1 MNAEAPPNYVGR
13 HGRREEA
20 AAAARSAAG
29 TAERPLPTAPAVPA
43 PRVFTAPPPFAP
55 GASAPT
61 TPATVPGATWAAPV
75 SGPAVRPASAPPY
88 PPVSAPPAAPPRR
101 SRAMTTVVTIL
112 VVLVV
117 AQAAGLGL
125 LGWDY
130 LHVRKQ
136 LQAANVSASAKIND
150 LETRTAALEAA
161 AKAAMDPAA
170 VAKDALPSVF
180 QVDAGDVIGTSW
192 AIAHPTT
199 GGTYLVTN
207 FHVVSG
213 VYATGGR
220 QVTVE
225 RQQQRYPA
233 KIQNVDQRAD
243 LALLY
248 VTDQVFPVLA
258 ISKTSVVGEP
268 IVALGEPLGLEDT
281 VTAGVISDVQ
291 RQVQGAP
298 AGITYLQF
306 DAAINPG
313 NSGGPL
319 VNAARQVIGVVSL
332 KYQDAEGLALALPVS
347 TVCDSFGIC

>member
-1 MNAEAPPNYVGR
+1 
-13 HGRREEA
+13 
-20 AAAARSAAG
+20 
-29 TAERPLPTAPAVPA
+29 
-43 PRVFTAPPPFAP
+43 
-55 GASAPT
+55 
-61 TPATVPGATWAAPV
+61 
-75 SGPAVRPASAPPY
+75 
-88 PPVSAPPAAPPRR
+88 
-101 SRAMTTVVTIL
+101 MTTLL

-130 LHVRKQ
+130 LRVRKQ
-136 LQAANVSASAKIND
+136 QHAANISATAKIND

-161 AKAAMDPAA
+161 AKAAMDPGA

-180 QVDAGDVIGTSW
+180 QVDAGNVIGTSW
-192 AIAHPTT
+192 AVAHPTT
-199 GGTYLVTN
+199 GGTYLITN

-213 VYATGGR
+213 VYTTGGR
-220 QVTVE
+220 EVTVE
-225 RQQQRYPA
+225 RKQQHYTA
-233 KIQNVDQRAD
+233 KIQNVDQRTD

-248 VTDQVFPVLA
+248 VPDQVFPVLS

-281 VTAGVISDVQ
+281 VTAGVVSDVQ

-319 VNAARQVIGVVSL
+319 VNAARQVIGIVTL

-347 TVCDSFGIC
+347 AVCDSFSIC